1 MSWEAGTLVE
11 PVYCVANHVCST
23 VQIGDRVV
31 VLGVGALGSI
41 AMMIAKAMGAKQVV
55 AVDKTPSKLAG
66 HGADVCINVNEVD
79 NVADA
84 IWDATD
90 DEGADSIL
98 ECAGEPETIQIIPY
112 IGKIGARIGQIGA
125 CCVAVL
131 IYWSYFHFRHMSINK
146 LIIGGNTVGDL
157 HLAEF
162 QRAVILSYRGVVPV
176 EDLITHRFRL
186 TRRT

>member
-1 MSWEAGTLVE
+1 
-11 PVYCVANHVCST
+11 
-23 VQIGDRVV
+23 
-31 VLGVGALGSI
+31 
-41 AMMIAKAMGAKQVV
+41 MMIAKAMGAKQVV
-55 AVDKTPSKLAG
+55 AVDKTPSKLAFAKA

-112 IGKIGARIGQIGA
+112 IGKVGARIGQIGA
-125 CCVAVL
+125 CCVPVL
-131 IYWSYFHFRHMSINK
+131 IDWSYFHFRAMSINK
-146 LIIGGNTVGDL
+146 VLIGGSPAADL
-157 HLAEF
+157 HLIEF
-162 QRAVILSYRGVVPV
+162 QRAIDLIYRGVVPV

-186 TRRT
+186 TQEDLEQAFHLAMTDEDMIKGIFTME